1 MQSLQLKVG
10 HFGSQKSI
18 AWKEEKGRRTPNYLQ
33 IDSGLPKLR

>member
-1 MQSLQLKVG
+1 VG

-18 AWKEEKGRRTPNYLQ
+18 ASKEEKGKRTPKNLQ